1 MSTNIKPASRPKL
14 LREKAITF
22 LDGID
27 LKKYP
32 LVILGIRGYYKN
44 TMGIE
49 SKNDKGIYD
58 DAIFVISD
66 KVFVSFN
73 ANTDP
78 STIRKGTGLGSNK
91 GMANLKEGIYYA
103 HKLGLHRGKYEA
115 LIQIGGEVVV
125 KRDGIVK
132 DYEDKG
138 YFGINIHKGS
148 LTNTSSAG
156 CQTIYPLQWIEF
168 ISLVKSEM
176 KRVYGKAFSTKIV
189 PYVLVENK
197 GQI

>member
-66 KVFVSFN
+66 KLFVPFN

-78 STIRKGTGLGSNK
+78 STIRKGTGLGRT
-91 GMANLKEGIYYA
+91 KEW
-103 HKLGLHRGKYEA
+103 
-115 LIQIGGEVVV
+115 QI
-125 KRDGIVK
+125 
-132 DYEDKG
+132 
-138 YFGINIHKGS
+138 
-148 LTNTSSAG
+148 
-156 CQTIYPLQWIEF
+156 
-168 ISLVKSEM
+168 
-176 KRVYGKAFSTKIV
+176 
-189 PYVLVENK
+189 
-197 GQI
+197 